1 MGLCWA
7 SLSLKSAVRLPSYFI
22 LRSTKLAVKL
32 VDNFLFVSRGGQTHL
47 NNKYLW
53 KSIFMFA
60 TSLARGKNSR
70 ASRSYGVFCSFSDA
84 KKVIISALLP
94 WISSV
99 LSRLRLFQRG
109 CWFQWFTWA
118 PKSRIGS
125 ITLLQLIF

>member
-7 SLSLKSAVRLPSYFI
+7 SLSLKQPLAYFTI
-22 LRSTKLAVKL
+22 DETNRKACL
-32 VDNFLFVSRGGQTHL
+32 DNFLFVSRSGQTHL

-70 ASRSYGVFCSFSDA
+70 ASRSYGVFCSFSGA
-84 KKVIISALLP
+84 KKVIISTLLP

-118 PKSRIGS
+118 TRLRIES
-125 ITLLQLIF
+125 ISLPQLIY